1 MRCSRIETL
10 SVFAVEPVGG
20 LSRSQADAARWSF
33 LVAITLGMLTFDI
46 STCAAQVSV
55 WNQPAFGTFSFS
67 SSWTGGVPSSTQG
80 AVFGGTTGTTLPDET
95 VLFVQSGDS
104 RGAWVASGDYTFAF
118 GNPNLSYSMGD
129 LAVGGTT
136 YGYLTTGGRYNTG
149 NYSLFLTPNT
159 LPISSRLTV
168 GITPY
173 GYSGELRSTQ
183 VTVGGTI
190 FEGETAR
197 SGTLTV
203 TGAGTHWVNTNP
215 DPEDPFF
222 DDAQLYIGG
231 GGNHG
236 TLRVEQGAMFEN
248 GHATYVGGGT
258 WTSSTEPRL
267 ARAVLFVDGE
277 GTHFLAGSYLGVGN
291 TDLATQ
297 TGSVGSVE
305 VTGGARLDV
314 LDSYGITYIGF
325 VGRDSIPLS
334 MPADRI
340 YVGNES
346 RAHLGSTLS
355 LSDSQAELEISPSTI
370 SSDGGRVTI
379 GNVAESETVPGAIVI
394 GAGGALKG
402 IGTILGDVFNAGG
415 SVLPG
420 LSPGALHIQ
429 GNYLQSSN
437 GRITLE
443 IGGAVPGSFDQLF
456 VAGDLDLAGLV
467 SLSFVNGFLP
477 TAGDTFDLFHV
488 SGDLDASDAAFN
500 WLNMPP
506 DLKFIPSI
514 DNGVF
519 VAKIAAVPEPSTAV
533 LAASGAL
540 LAIGAQL
547 RSRRRRVAARST
559 PKIPHALRFVSALV
573 VAAMSLQMNRSL
585 AAPLPLVNAGFESPV
600 LDAGGE
606 QPLPSF
612 GFYTDVVSGWFCLQ
626 DFGSPTINHV
636 IAPTFPDGALEGAN
650 ALRMRHVSGST
661 FQNIGRATPGA
672 HYVLQVDVGDSLTES
687 FIGVGG
693 NPYFYNV
700 NLVLLH
706 IGDDWRDARVLGS
719 LHDPVMPDNGQWL
732 TATLDFQMPDAA
744 SLSQID
750 PLWQDASL
758 LVELRTLASPFT
770 ASSAVYFDNVR
781 LDVTPVP
788 EPSTLALTTLGAIG
802 ILVVRRRKTPIGP
815 RHVVRGSFRVLLLL
829 LLALSSVKSSQ
840 ADDVRWFGNQGGQVA
855 VGGVGSFHDGINWDG
870 FAPPGS
876 DDLALLG
883 TGSAPVLPGTPPRYI
898 YFGDATLNYPLAGG
912 EHFVAG
918 GTAEVGGVDVQSGD
932 WTFNFNSWNTL
943 NGDTGSLGVIN
954 HAFVGT
960 PMTDFGMA
968 PGTADLVVRGDGVF
982 TIGGSLGVGQG
993 GNGAFTVTDSA
1004 EVIPGWVE
1012 VGYDQNS
1019 TGALTVTGSGA
1030 LLHANLYLRIGDQG
1044 NGQLTVSNGGVVRVN
1059 DRLRVA
1065 SGGVSNVGHGDVVVE
1080 NNATLLV
1087 GGPLTIGDVSSASL
1101 IARSGSTIQAGWTD
1115 IASTEAS
1122 GVAEVLIDGL
1132 GTRMQ
1137 SSFIAVGHA
1146 GEGVLT
1152 VANNAVIELSEN
1164 LRAAAGGTSGL
1175 GHGQIVVR
1183 DGGEISAGQSFSIGR
1198 TSRGEMSVL
1207 SGGNAIADTI
1217 EIGYENAGKGEVIV
1231 RGSGSRLAA
1240 NTRLDVGHAGEG
1252 LLEVTNNGSALV
1264 GNQLSIGAL
1273 GRVELAT
1280 GGKINVGAG
1289 TLADV
1294 PLDTLRVGPGG
1305 TLGGTGTILGDVLVD
1320 GGSVAPGFSP
1330 GTLHIDGN
1338 FQQGSL
1344 GSLFMEIGGAL
1355 PGEYDQLD
1363 VSGDLFLAGTVS
1375 LTFIDGFVPRF
1386 GDQFELFR
1394 VGGDF
1399 DDSGASFVSESLSYD
1414 AAFMDGVYTITVV
1427 PEPGTFLMAAIGA
1440 LALAA
1445 VVWRR
1450 SPRQNRAHLGAS
1462 E

>member
-1 MRCSRIETL
+1 LEPNPHVVVSWNVPAGGVFDFPANWDGPVPDYNDFAFFGDRLATTVADQFVLFLSNNATEEATVVSGNYEFRFGNPGITYNVGNTVRIGVPTSVAGLPDTAQLTVDVAPFSFPGTVVSNNLFIGWPTLVTEAPRHGSVTLTDEGTVWASSNVIVGSGGTSGDLTVKDGATL
-10 SVFAVEPVGG
+10 SVGQFSICSAIRSELPGEVPSIESLGGTVLISGHDAQVNAEVVYVGATGPALLSVESGGHLTAASIRVGYRSDEQLGGPPLEGHGRIEVGG
-20 LSRSQADAARWSF
+20 AASTTIARIDAAE
-33 LVAITLGMLTFDI
+33 LVFDRHAGGQLNLSGNGAAVIADSDQRPAAIAGTLSIGDGGVVHSM
-46 STCAAQVSV
+46 
-55 WNQPAFGTFSFS
+55 PFGT
-67 SSWTGGVPSSTQG
+67 
-80 AVFGGTTGTTLPDET
+80 GTFTT
-95 VLFVQSGDS
+95 
-104 RGAWVASGDYTFAF
+104 
-118 GNPNLSYSMGD
+118 
-129 LAVGGTT
+129 
-136 YGYLTTGGRYNTG
+136 
-149 NYSLFLTPNT
+149 
-159 LPISSRLTV
+159 
-168 GITPY
+168 TPY
-173 GYSGELRSTQ
+173 EIQGDVVIHPGGILGGPLEITGSLENSGH
-183 VTVGGTI
+183 V
-190 FEGETAR
+190 AR
-197 SGTLTV
+197 VRARLFGHFNQGPLGTLSLL
-203 TGAGTHWVNTNP
+203 VNP
-215 DPEDPFF
+215 SVPE
-222 DDAQLYIGG
+222 GG
-231 GGNHG
+231 GGESVL
-236 TLRVEQGAMFEN
+236 TLAAGLLDGNDAAPLVIDGDMTLQGIVE
-248 GHATYVGGGT
+248 
-258 WTSSTEPRL
+258 
-267 ARAVLFVDGE
+267 
-277 GTHFLAGSYLGVGN
+277 
-291 TDLATQ
+291 
-297 TGSVGSVE
+297 
-305 VTGGARLDV
+305 
-314 LDSYGITYIGF
+314 
-325 VGRDSIPLS
+325 
-334 MPADRI
+334 
-340 YVGNES
+340 
-346 RAHLGSTLS
+346 LS
-355 LSDSQAELEISPSTI
+355 LQSGVDLHVGDDIQLF
-370 SSDGGRVTI
+370 RV
-379 GNVAESETVPGAIVI
+379 G
-394 GAGGALKG
+394 
-402 IGTILGDVFNAGG
+402 
-415 SVLPG
+415 
-420 LSPGALHIQ
+420 
-429 GNYLQSSN
+429 
-437 GRITLE
+437 
-443 IGGAVPGSFDQLF
+443 GSFDASQAVF
-456 VAGDLDLAGLV
+456 NWMNGPAGLEYEATFADGAY
-467 SLSFVNGFLP
+467 SLRV
-477 TAGDTFDLFHV
+477 T
-488 SGDLDASDAAFN
+488 
-500 WLNMPP
+500 
-506 DLKFIPSI
+506 
-514 DNGVF
+514 
-519 VAKIAAVPEPSTAV
+519 AVPEPSTLV
-533 LAASGAL
+533 LA
-540 LAIGAQL
+540 
-547 RSRRRRVAARST
+547 
-559 PKIPHALRFVSALV
+559 
-573 VAAMSLQMNRSL
+573 
-585 AAPLPLVNAGFESPV
+585 
-600 LDAGGE
+600 
-606 QPLPSF
+606 
-612 GFYTDVVSGWFCLQ
+612 
-626 DFGSPTINHV
+626 
-636 IAPTFPDGALEGAN
+636 
-650 ALRMRHVSGST
+650 
-661 FQNIGRATPGA
+661 
-672 HYVLQVDVGDSLTES
+672 
-687 FIGVGG
+687 
-693 NPYFYNV
+693 
-700 NLVLLH
+700 
-706 IGDDWRDARVLGS
+706 
-719 LHDPVMPDNGQWL
+719 
-732 TATLDFQMPDAA
+732 
-744 SLSQID
+744 
-750 PLWQDASL
+750 
-758 LVELRTLASPFT
+758 
-770 ASSAVYFDNVR
+770 
-781 LDVTPVP
+781 
-788 EPSTLALTTLGAIG
+788 TLGAIG
-802 ILVVRRRKTPIGP
+802 ILVTMRRRKPSRTRQVG
-815 RHVVRGSFRVLLLL
+815 RVSCCTLLFLQVVLC
-829 LLALSSVKSSQ
+829 SVGRLQ

-898 YFGDATLNYPLAGG
+898 FFGDATLNYPLAGG

-918 GTAEVGGVDVQSGD
+918 GAAEVGGVDVQSGD

-1065 SGGVSNVGHGDVVVE
+1065 SGGVSNVGHGEVVVE

-1152 VANNAVIELSEN
+1152 VANDAVIELSEN
-1164 LRAAAGGTSGL
+1164 LRAAAGGISGL

-1207 SGGNAIADTI
+1207 SGGNASADTI
-1217 EIGYENAGKGEVIV
+1217 EIGYENAGKGEMIV
-1231 RGSGSRLAA
+1231 RGGGSTLAA
-1240 NTRLDVGHAGEG
+1240 NTQLDVGHAGEG
-1252 LLEVTNNGSALV
+1252 LLEVTNNGSAVV

-1338 FQQGSL
+1338 FQQGAL

-1399 DDSGASFVSESLSYD
+1399 DASGASFVSESVSYD

-1450 SPRQNRAHLGAS
+1450 SSLRS
-1462 E
+1462 TSV